1 MAIHGQLDTVNLYLY
16 LCLLKDLKAPNLLRP
31 TDATPEL
38 SSAASV
44 VAHMK

>member
-16 LCLLKDLKAPNLLRP
+16 LCLLKAPNLLRP

-44 VAHMK
+44 AHMN